1 MRIKPTKA
9 STKSPSRLANFDH
22 RLGAIQYRP
31 PGSLKPYAN
40 NPRKH
45 PEKQIVKLMASIR
58 QFGFYLPVV
67 IDDEGTVIIGEAR
80 IEAAKRLG
88 LSEVPVLIEEKLTP
102 SQRRAVRIADNK
114 LAELGTWDLDALAN
128 EIKDIIEIG
137 DVGLETFGF
146 DAGEIDFLL
155 DESTGEIIADD
166 PADAVPAIP
175 KHPVSK
181 AGDLWRLGEH
191 RLLCE
196 SSLDAA
202 NWARLMDGE
211 VAHMLFTDAPYNV
224 RIHGNVSG
232 LGKVKHEEFAQA
244 SGEMSSAEFTTF
256 LTDAI
261 RYAAAHLKEGAVLDM
276 FMDWRSLAEL
286 FESVRAN
293 GLTLLNMCVWNK
305 SNGGMGSLYRSKH
318 ELVLIAKKGKAPHT
332 NNVQLGKYGRYR
344 TNVWSHAG
352 ANSFGAS
359 RDQDLADH
367 PTVKPTALVADAIR
381 DVTNARDLV
390 IDGFMGSGT
399 TILAAERTKRIAY
412 GIELEPGYVDVA
424 IRRWQTM
431 TGKEAV
437 LADTGE
443 AFTEVAAARCSAPDD
458 CPAAVTPEA

>member
-1 MRIKPTKA
+1 MRINATKS
-9 STKSPSRLANFDH
+9 STKTPTHLVNIDH
-22 RLGAIQYRP
+22 RLGEIHYRP

-45 PEKQIVKLMASIR
+45 SEKQMVKLMASIS
-58 QFGFYLPVV
+58 QFGFYIPAV
-67 IDDEGTVIIGEAR
+67 IDDEGTIIIGEAR

-88 LSEVPVLIEEKLTP
+88 LPEVPVLIEEKLTP
-102 SQRRAVRIADNK
+102 SQRRAIRIADNK
-114 LAELGTWDLDALAN
+114 LAELGTWDLEALAI
-128 EIKDIIEIG
+128 EIKDIFEIG

-155 DESTGEIIADD
+155 EESTGELIADD
-166 PADAVPAIP
+166 PADAVPALP
-175 KHPVSK
+175 KHPVSQ

-191 RLLCE
+191 RLMCG
-196 SSLDAA
+196 SSLEAE
-202 NWARLMDGE
+202 NWTRLMNGE
-211 VAHMLFTDAPYNV
+211 VAQMLFTDAPYNV
-224 RIHGNVSG
+224 RIQGNVSG

-244 SGEMSSAEFTTF
+244 SGEMSSSQFTTF

-261 RYAAAHLKEGAVLDM
+261 RCAAAHLKDGSVLDM
-276 FMDWRSLAEL
+276 FMDWRSLGALIEA
-286 FESVRAN
+286 VRLN
-293 GLTLLNMCVWNK
+293 DLSLLNMCVWNK
-305 SNGGMGSLYRSKH
+305 TNGGMGSLYRSKH
-318 ELVLIAKKGKAPHT
+318 ELVVIAKKGNAPHT

-344 TNVWSHAG
+344 TNVWDYAG

-359 RDQDLADH
+359 REQDLADH

-381 DVTNARDLV
+381 DVTNAGDIV

-412 GIELEPGYVDVA
+412 GIELDPGYVDVT

-443 AFTEVAAARCSAPDD
+443 ALAEVAAARCGAPDD
-458 CPAAVTPEA
+458 SPAIVTPEA